1 MTTDDPDSPLQVL
14 ARIPSLLADAGITDF
29 AITGGVAF
37 GVWAEPRAT
46 RDIDLCGVVPPAAVD
61 RLLAMYDGVRSGPD
75 EIPDV
80 IRFRVGDWDVDLFA
94 AKGRY
99 YRTCLDR
106 AVTEDLAGV
115 RLKVVT
121 REDLVIQ
128 KLIKLRSDRHRLL
141 QDLSDLRALLL
152 DDSRPLD
159 RTYVDP
165 WLEKDE
171 IELLHAVATLDD
183 EELVKRLLAR

>member
-1 MTTDDPDSPLQVL
+1 MVL
-14 ARIPSLLADAGITDF
+14 ARIPALLAEAGITDF
-29 AITGGVAF
+29 AVTGGVAF
-37 GVWAEPRAT
+37 GVWAEPRST
-46 RDIDLCGVVPPAAVD
+46 RDIDLCGVIPPAAVD
-61 RLLAMYDGVRSGPD
+61 RLLAMHDGVRSGPD

-80 IRFRVGDWDVDLFA
+80 IRFRVGAWDVDLFA
-94 AKGRY
+94 AKGLY

-106 AVTEDLAGV
+106 AVSETIAGV
-115 RLKVVT
+115 TLKIVT